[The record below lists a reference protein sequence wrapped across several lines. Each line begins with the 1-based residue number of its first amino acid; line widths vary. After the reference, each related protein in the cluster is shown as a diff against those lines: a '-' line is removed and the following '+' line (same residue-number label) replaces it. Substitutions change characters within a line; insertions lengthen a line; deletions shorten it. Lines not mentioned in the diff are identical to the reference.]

1 MGKPPDSSVHAEVL
15 ILWLE
20 AAVGAKD
27 TPCRKS
33 VELALIV
40 SATRSVR
47 PFPDEWWVCGT
58 MGCMAIMVS

>member
-1 MGKPPDSSVHAEVL
+1 ML

-33 VELALIV
+33 IERALIV

-47 PFPDEWWVCGT
+47 PFVDEWWVCST
-58 MGCMAIMVS
+58 MGYVAIMVS